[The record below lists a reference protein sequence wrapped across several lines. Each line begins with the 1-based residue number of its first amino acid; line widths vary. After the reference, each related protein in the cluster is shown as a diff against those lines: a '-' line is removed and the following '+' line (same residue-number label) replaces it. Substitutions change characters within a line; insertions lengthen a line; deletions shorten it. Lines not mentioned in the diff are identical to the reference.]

1 MAKTPKAKTSVAM
14 SALGAKLWEELAEY
28 KGLNKMALLEL
39 LFREEARRCGFD
51 IEKIKRQLEGEEG
64 EPE

>member
-1 MAKTPKAKTSVAM
+1 MAKAPKAKTSVAM
-14 SALGAKLWEELAEY
+14 SPLGAKLWDELADY

-51 IEKIKRQLEGEEG
+51 IEKMKQQLDEGG
-64 EPE
+64 EAD